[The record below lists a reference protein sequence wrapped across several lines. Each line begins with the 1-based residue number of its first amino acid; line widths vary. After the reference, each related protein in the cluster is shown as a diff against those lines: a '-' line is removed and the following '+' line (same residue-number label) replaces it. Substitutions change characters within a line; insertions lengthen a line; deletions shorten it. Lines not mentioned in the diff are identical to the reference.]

1 MGGVG
6 DGYGSGVD
14 GRAGHFKTLTLS
26 EEAEILL
33 SFLDPYEKEKQKT
46 HTKLTVN
53 PGSCGIFDPF
63 YR

>member
-1 MGGVG
+1 MG
-6 DGYGSGVD
+6 DGYGSWVD

-33 SFLDPYEKEKQKT
+33 SFLDPYEKQKT

-53 PGSCGIFDPF
+53 TGSCGIFDPF
-63 YR
+63 YI